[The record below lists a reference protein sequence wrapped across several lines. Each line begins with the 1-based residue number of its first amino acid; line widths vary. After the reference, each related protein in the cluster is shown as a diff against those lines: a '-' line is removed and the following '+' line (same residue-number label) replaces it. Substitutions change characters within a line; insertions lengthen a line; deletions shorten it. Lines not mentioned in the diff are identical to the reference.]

1 MAMGIQIGPIG
12 KFTKERNWPSWVYE
26 KLMGYKPDIF
36 NIKPPLA
43 LWMVDKRG
51 IFTLSEGEGL
61 IKMGQ
66 KPGEVI
72 GKSIHEVYVD
82 FPQML
87 EKIRLAIE
95 GQSSHGVIQFD
106 GLVWNVYFNPIHA
119 ADSSIVGAVSVA
131 FDITEWQKLYRAQ
144 EIMASFASGLRKAND
159 RSEMCPI
166 ILNKI
171 ANIFDSHQCA
181 LISLNT
187 LSGELTEEF
196 MLGDWDLPSHN
207 PSWLV
212 LNSKRILVQGRDT
225 RFEYKS
231 PIFTGFQ
238 RQISQYIQN
247 FSDDHA
253 LATAEP
259 FADKIV
265 FDDLRPTQALYM
277 AGIPLIANEKRI
289 GVLWLG
295 RDFPV
300 NEDEIQLLVDIGDMV
315 ANALNRATQHKLT
328 EQRLQKIA
336 SLHAIDK
343 AITGSLDLRVTL
355 SVLLDQVIQQLGVDA
370 SNVFLHD
377 PENQNLN
384 YSDGVGFN
392 FGSLTRNSF
401 KLGEG
406 LVGHVALNRT
416 LIDINDLSKTDIE
429 IARPVLVE
437 QERFVSYYGVPLI
450 TRGKLKGVLE
460 VFHRQPLN
468 VDSEWVDFLKTLSAQ
483 AAIAIETTDLFA
495 DIQQSNSNLKLAYTT
510 TLEGWVRA
518 LDLRDKES
526 EGHAQRVSKRT
537 VHLGRLMGMSEE
549 DLVHA
554 KRGALLHDIGKIGI
568 PDEILKKPGPLT
580 DHEQELMRK
589 HPVYAYEMLKEID
602 FLRPALDIPYYH
614 HERWDGTGYP
624 HRLKGIQIP
633 LAARIFAVIDVWD
646 ALSSD
651 RPYRL
656 AWPEDKI
663 HAYILDQA
671 GVQFDP
677 QVVAAWMEAF
687 DVQIV

>member
-1 MAMGIQIGPIG
+1 MQLAKHQNTKRRIAMGIQIGPIG
-12 KFTKERNWPSWVYE
+12 KFAKEHNWPSWVYE
-26 KLMGYKPDIF
+26 KLMGYTPNTS

-51 IFTLSEGEGL
+51 MFTLSEGEGL
-61 IKMGQ
+61 LKIGQ

-72 GKSIHEVYVD
+72 GKSIYEVCAG

-87 EKIRLAIE
+87 EKIYLAIE
-95 GQSSHGVIQFD
+95 GQSSHGVIQID
-106 GLVWNVYFNPIHA
+106 DLVWNMYYNPIHA
-119 ADSSIVGAVSVA
+119 ADHSIVGAVSVA
-131 FDITEWQKLYRAQ
+131 FDVTEWQKLYRAQ

-171 ANIFDSHQCA
+171 ADIFDSHLCA

-187 LSGELTEEF
+187 LTGELTEEF
-196 MLGDWDLPSHN
+196 MLGDWDIPSHN

-212 LNSKRILVQGRDT
+212 LTSKRI
-225 RFEYKS
+225 
-231 PIFTGFQ
+231 
-238 RQISQYIQN
+238 
-247 FSDDHA
+247 

-259 FADKIV
+259 FADKMV

-295 RDFPV
+295 RKFPI
-300 NEDEIQLLVDIGDMV
+300 NENEIQLLVDIGDMV
-315 ANALNRATQHKLT
+315 ANALNRVTQHKLT

-336 SLHAIDK
+336 ALHAIDK

-392 FGSLTRNSF
+392 FGNIRSNSF
-401 KLGEG
+401 NLGEG
-406 LVGHVALNRT
+406 LAGRVALERN
-416 LIDINDLSKTDIE
+416 LLGINDLSKTDIE
-429 IARPVLVE
+429 IARPTLVTQE
-437 QERFVSYYGVPLI
+437 QFVSYYGVPLI

-468 VDSEWVDFLKTLSAQ
+468 VNSEWVDFLKALSVQ
-483 AAIAIETTDLFA
+483 AAIAIETTDLFT
-495 DIQQSNSNLKLAYTT
+495 DIQQSNSNLKRAYTA

-518 LDLRDKES
+518 LDLRDKET

-589 HPVYAYEMLKEID
+589 HPGYAFEMLKEID

-614 HERWDGTGYP
+614 HERWDGSGYP
-624 HRLKGIQIP
+624 HRLKGIRIP
-633 LAARIFAVIDVWD
+633 LAARIFAIIDVWD
-646 ALSSD
+646 ALNSN
-651 RPYRL
+651 RPYRS
-656 AWPEDKI
+656 AWPDEKI
-663 HAYILDQA
+663 YTYILDQA

-687 DVQIV
+687 DIQIV